1 MVSSRKAFTLI
12 EVLIVIIVLGILAAI
27 VVPQFSDAST
37 DAKLSS
43 LKTNLQVIRGQ
54 IELYKIQHN
63 DTAPADAGSG
73 ANTFVNQMTKVSKPD
88 GTTADLGTAGYDLGP
103 YLQSIPNNP
112 YTAGS
117 TVSDGAVES
126 SDWYYKR
133 INPSTWVFRAN
144 NRADY
149 TGY

>member
-1 MVSSRKAFTLI
+1 MKSARRGFTLI

-37 DAKLSS
+37 DAKLNS

-63 DTAPADAGSG
+63 ETLPQAPGTDTF
-73 ANTFVNQMTKVSKPD
+73 TNQMIKASKVD
-88 GTTADLGTAGYDLGP
+88 GTTAAIGTAGYNLGP

-112 YTAGS
+112 YTGTS
-117 TVSDGAVES
+117 TVGSGGVGTSA
-126 SDWYYKR
+126 WYYD
-133 INPSTWVFRAN
+133 PATGLFRAN
-144 NRADY
+144 HHADY
-149 TGY
+149 LSY